1 MQDIRMRAYAERVKE
16 QITDAWNPP
25 PIPGK
30 SLEAT
35 ALITVDLDGQV
46 TSFALLRRS
55 GNTMLDESLLRAIR
69 QASPLPPLPQDHSG
83 PVPYPIEIRFRPR
96 T

>member
-1 MQDIRMRAYAERVKE
+1 MQDIRMRAYEARVRE

-25 PIPGK
+25 PGK

-35 ALITVDLDGQV
+35 ALLTIDRDGQV

-55 GNTMLDESLLRAIR
+55 GNAMFDESLLRAIR
-69 QASPLPPLPQDHSG
+69 QASPFPPLPQDYSG
-83 PVPYPIEIRFRPR
+83 QQVEVQSRFRPR
-96 T
+96 P